1 MKVKTTIT
9 ISGASQM
16 AKVKTSDPDWMDRL
30 DWRCE
35 AMPDDCML
43 IGTVTELGEVVEKYY
58 EIAREMIV
66 LGTEEEEEGEK

>member
-1 MKVKTTIT
+1 
-9 ISGASQM
+9 
-16 AKVKTSDPDWMDRL
+16 MDRL

-58 EIAREMIV
+58 EITREMII